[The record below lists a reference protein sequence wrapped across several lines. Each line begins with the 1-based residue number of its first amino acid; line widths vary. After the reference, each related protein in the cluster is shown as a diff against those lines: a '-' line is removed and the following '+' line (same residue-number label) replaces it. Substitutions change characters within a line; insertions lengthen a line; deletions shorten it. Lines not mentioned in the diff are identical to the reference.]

1 MNKPIVIPDITLP
14 PEMEERASDASAF
27 LKAISNE
34 TRLML
39 LCALI
44 DGELS
49 VGALEKHLNTRQA
62 TVSQHLARLKQDG
75 LVQARRDGKTIYYSI
90 ADPYAVDVM
99 RVLFDKFCGVKQ

>member
-1 MNKPIVIPDITLP
+1 MNRAVLISDVALP
-14 PEMEERASDASAF
+14 PDMEARAGDASAF

-44 DGELS
+44 DGEKS
-49 VGALEKHLNTRQA
+49 VGALERHLNTRQA
-62 TVSQHLARLKQDG
+62 TVSQHLGRLKQDG
-75 LVQARRDGKTIYYSI
+75 LVVSRRDGKTIFYSI

-99 RVLFDKFCGVKQ
+99 RVLFKKFCDVS

>member
-1 MNKPIVIPDITLP
+1 MNQTVVIPDVTLP
-14 PEMEERASDASAF
+14 PDMEEKAADASNF

-44 DGELS
+44 DGEQS

-75 LVQARRDGKTIYYSI
+75 LVTARRDGKTIFYSI
-90 ADPYAVDVM
+90 ADPYAVEVM
-99 RVLFDKFCGVKQ
+99 RVLFAKFCSVA

>member
-1 MNKPIVIPDITLP
+1 
-14 PEMEERASDASAF
+14 MEERAGEASAF

-44 DGELS
+44 DGEQS

-90 ADPYAVDVM
+90 ADAYAVDIM
-99 RVLFDKFCGVKQ
+99 RVLFAKFCGVKS

>member
-1 MNKPIVIPDITLP
+1 MNQAVFIPDIDLP
-14 PEMEERASDASAF
+14 PDMEAKASDASAY

-44 DGELS
+44 DGEQS
-49 VGALEKHLNTRQA
+49 VGALERHLNTRQA

-75 LVQARRDGKTIYYSI
+75 LVSARRDGKTIYYSI
-90 ADPYAVDVM
+90 ADPYAVDMM
-99 RVLFDKFCGVKQ
+99 RVLFAKFCGVR